1 MKVMKKEIGLLV
13 LLAICLCTGCYD
25 DKGNYDYH
33 EFNEITIEDSGFD
46 TAYILTSFVDTL
58 KISPKLNF
66 KLGESK
72 NLTFE
77 WVARSN
83 GINFPEYP
91 IGNERD
97 LVYPVTLPTETYTLF
112 FKVKDT
118 LNTMEYSNATVM
130 QVQDLLTSG
139 WVVLGENSNGEAQM
153 DMITFSVDTMVL
165 KDILHDSGLP
175 VLRNPEKVWVV
186 DNYTNNMI
194 HVSTGDGTYRLTR
207 DDFKGGDHTH
217 LKYNFFDPGLLGH
230 YVLQD
235 VAQVSGYNRAAIID
249 NTLFHNGFLISSAV
263 FQNPANH
270 YQGSYDLFTIGNKI
284 AYNPKS
290 MVFMYVV
297 YNNDEKRFVYTGG
310 RAYASPAGYCD
321 TLKDTRDD
329 IGIFSWKTGLD
340 YVTNISSRFLDGY
353 SYTILTDGAGDYY
366 LYSYLLKYEWGMDKM
381 VKNKRYLL
389 DKATDI
395 DKAKFFGASAQRSYL
410 IYATGSKLYTYD
422 YIAEKVKLIEDFGD
436 QEITLLHYDILID
449 TRAGDDFFYVGTYD
463 PSKPKETGGT
473 LTRYK
478 VVNDPNNIIVEEV
491 PGFSWSGLC
500 KIKSIDFKRY

>member
-1 MKVMKKEIGLLV
+1 MKVMKKEIGLLA

-217 LKYNFFDPGLLGH
+217 LKYNFFDPGLLEH

-284 AYNPKS
+284 AYNP
-290 MVFMYVV
+290 
-297 YNNDEKRFVYTGG
+297 
-310 RAYASPAGYCD
+310 
-321 TLKDTRDD
+321 
-329 IGIFSWKTGLD
+329 
-340 YVTNISSRFLDGY
+340 
-353 SYTILTDGAGDYY
+353 
-366 LYSYLLKYEWGMDKM
+366 
-381 VKNKRYLL
+381 
-389 DKATDI
+389 
-395 DKAKFFGASAQRSYL
+395 
-410 IYATGSKLYTYD
+410 
-422 YIAEKVKLIEDFGD
+422 
-436 QEITLLHYDILID
+436 
-449 TRAGDDFFYVGTYD
+449 
-463 PSKPKETGGT
+463 
-473 LTRYK
+473 
-478 VVNDPNNIIVEEV
+478 
-491 PGFSWSGLC
+491 
-500 KIKSIDFKRY
+500 